1 VSLSGTF
8 ATMPFPDL
16 MQWLGDSRRSGVLTV
31 SLEFEERYMRVEEG
45 RLVALGSSDP
55 RSHDLVRLLLARQL
69 IDEPRLRRALQSA
82 ESSHRRLRTVL
93 VDDGHVPAAA
103 LAAAVRSYAKDGAL
117 QLFLWQEGRFVFSDL
132 PNEALLPDRELDTE
146 FPVDPPIPMRE
157 LLIDGMRRVDEWR
170 RVAEVLPSDYS
181 VVHALGRAED
191 LPAYEAL
198 ATKGEPTALGDLCL
212 ELGRPR
218 FEILEELY
226 EAWRRGLLAVDGV
239 PQQLRANH
247 SSPIDVLVRNAI
259 TLLQEKQFEEAGV
272 LLRSV
277 LDLDP
282 YHDRARAYLHRA
294 RAEQLQELYTE
305 VPPYKIPWLRVP
317 RDHPKLSSLSP
328 RERYLLSRLDGKR
341 DIDSLTVMT
350 PLGELETLR
359 AIKHFQHIQVIGVR

>member
-1 VSLSGTF
+1 
-8 ATMPFPDL
+8 MPFPDL
-16 MQWLGDSRRSGVLTV
+16 MQWLGDSLRTGVLTV

-45 RLVALGSSDP
+45 KLVALGSSDP
-55 RSHDLVRLLLARQL
+55 RSHDLVRLLLARRL
-69 IDEPRLRRALQSA
+69 IDEPRLRRAIQAA
-82 ESSHRRLRTVL
+82 ETSKRRLRTVL
-93 VDDGHVPAAA
+93 VDDGHVPAPA
-103 LAAAVRSYAKDGAL
+103 LAAAVRAYAKDGAL
-117 QLFLWQEGRFVFSDL
+117 QLFLWQEGRFLFSDMPADAML
-132 PNEALLPDRELDTE
+132 HDREVESE
-146 FPVDPPIPMRE
+146 FPVEPPIPMRE

-191 LPAYEAL
+191 LAAYEAL
-198 ATKGEPTALGDLCL
+198 AERGEPMALGDLCL

-239 PQQLRANH
+239 PQQLRH
-247 SSPIDVLVRNAI
+247 THQSPTDVLVKNAI
-259 TLLQEKQFEEAGV
+259 TLLQEKQFEEAAV

-294 RAEQLQELYTE
+294 RHEQLQELYIQF
-305 VPPYKIPWLRVP
+305 PPYKIPWCRVP
-317 RDHPKLSSLSP
+317 RDHPKLSTLSP
-328 RERYLLSRLDGKR
+328 RERYLMTRIDGKR
-341 DIDSLTVMT
+341 DIGSLTVMT

-359 AIKHFQHIQVIGVR
+359 ALKHFHHIQIIGIR